1 MTIILLQTDIA
12 WQNPEVNRRH
22 IGELINASPKA
33 DIIILPE
40 MFTTG
45 FCTSPKG
52 VAEEAN
58 TETLGWMQKIAKEK
72 NAAIGGS
79 VATIDDGHYFNRF
92 YFVEPDGQFT
102 TYDKR
107 HLFSYAGEDKEYT
120 AGQDRVIVEYK
131 GVRILLQ
138 ICYDL
143 RFPMFSRNR
152 GDYDIIIYIASW
164 PTSRIDAWRTLV
176 RARAIENQCY
186 VVAVNR
192 VGTDPSNIYNGATAL
207 IDYLGRTVVE
217 AKDNEEN
224 AIQGYID
231 MKALNDFRRS
241 FPALQDAD
249 KYTLI

>member
-1 MTIILLQTDIA
+1 MNIILLQTDII
-12 WQNPEVNRRH
+12 WQKPEGNRSH
-22 IGELINASPKA
+22 IESIVATLPDA
-33 DIIILPE
+33 DVIILPE

-52 VAEEAN
+52 VAEEVN
-58 TETLGWMQKIAKEK
+58 SETLEWMQKIAKEK
-72 NAAIGGS
+72 GIAIGGS
-79 VATIDDGHYFNRF
+79 VATLDNGYYYNRF
-92 YFVEPDGQFT
+92 YFVKPDGEFT

-120 AGQDRVIVEYK
+120 AGDNRVIVKYK

-143 RFPMFSRNR
+143 RFPVFSRNR
-152 GDYDIIIYIASW
+152 GDYDMIIYIASW

-192 VGTDPSNIYNGATAL
+192 VGTDPGNTYNGATAL
-207 IDYLGRTVVE
+207 IDYLGRTIVE
-217 AKDNEEN
+217 AEDNKEE
-224 AIQGYID
+224 AIQGYVD
-231 MKALNDFRRS
+231 MKALNDFRSS